1 MFPYRQ
7 QSLRQS
13 VDPLNKRSRQNPLRN
28 DSTDSH
34 EFLYEHL
41 QFKQDDFNGFSDAVT
56 FCPIKTVSQYLLPTK
71 TLVRAVV

>member
-13 VDPLNKRSRQNPLRN
+13 VDPLNKRSRQNPL
-28 DSTDSH
+28 STDSH

-56 FCPIKTVSQYLLPTK
+56 FCPIKTGGQYLLPTK